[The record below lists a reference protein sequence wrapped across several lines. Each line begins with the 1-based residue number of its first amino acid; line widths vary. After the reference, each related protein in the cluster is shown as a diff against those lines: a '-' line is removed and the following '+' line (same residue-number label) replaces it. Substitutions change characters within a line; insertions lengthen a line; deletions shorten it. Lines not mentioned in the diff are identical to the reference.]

1 MASWVLHLRSKKV
14 TENAR
19 CPRCRLEEEDS
30 SHIFCFCPAISEIW
44 NLINLSWTI
53 VHGNQSFWEWLTW
66 VFERSTIERCRFF
79 CCALWCIWSSRNQL
93 VHEKKIIPV
102 RDLTRKVSNYIVE
115 LDGIRLKTPTFHTKR
130 AISHTRGMEGITA
143 QFDTAFDRINTR
155 SASGI
160 VVRDHMGDLK
170 ASKTVIHE
178 DIPTPF
184 AVEALAGLDA
194 MKLVIEIGLT
204 KSLLGAIIYDIQ
216 IRKSRVQ
223 EVTFKFIHRTMNIQA
238 YNLAK
243 AALMRRKDTYLG
255 GETTIHRV
263 ADPKGR
269 WREPPD

>member
-1 MASWVLHLRSKKV
+1 MA
-14 TENAR
+14 
-19 CPRCRLEEEDS
+19 
-30 SHIFCFCPAISEIW
+30 
-44 NLINLSWTI
+44 NLGFLKEYN
-53 VHGNQSFWEWLTW
+53 
-66 VFERSTIERCRFF
+66 R
-79 CCALWCIWSSRNQL
+79 AMPL

-130 AISHTRGMEGITA
+130 AINHTGGMEGITA
-143 QFDTAFDRINTR
+143 QFDIAFDRRNTR
-155 SASGI
+155 STSGI

-178 DIPTPF
+178 DIPTPL
-184 AVEALAGLDA
+184 AAEALAGLDA
-194 MKLVIEIGLT
+194 MKLVIEMGLT
-204 KSLLGAIIYDIQ
+204 KVIIEGDSKTVIQKCQMTEMAKSLLGVIIYDIQ

-243 AALMRRKDTYLG
+243 AALMRMKDTYLG